1 MHIWL
6 DELDKNTWFWR
17 IWSPV
22 LFSWKLSNLIYSSDD
37 RQTDNRWGACSG
49 VCAAG
54 AALPRLHLS
63 GREAWHDFAP
73 SAHVKRRS
81 NPPKLFPRAAVC
93 FMQCE
98 RCCSWN
104 TTLTER
110 PWAYIACGLRPINN
124 AASWLFVYARGLCH
138 FIVFSWTL
146 LTAYLWRV
154 TEHKHPR
161 MQMLR
166 PLELADAAE
175 KTRLDIFQSFDFISI
190 HHVCI
195 CSEITPLLRICSQL
209 QYKSFMH
216 NLICLK
222 INVVNSYDHF
232 INPYLYFIIIDYIF
246 LFLFFYQC
254 VCICSE
260 MT

>member
-1 MHIWL
+1 MHACWL
-6 DELDKNTWFWR
+6 KEYIFFLIYAYLTWWAGQKDL
-17 IWSPV
+17 ILKDLKPL
-22 LFSWKLSNLIYSSDD
+22 LFSGKVSNLIYSSDD

-175 KTRLDIFQSFDFISI
+175 KTRLIFFS
-190 HHVCI
+190 
-195 CSEITPLLRICSQL
+195 LLI
-209 QYKSFMH
+209 
-216 NLICLK
+216 
-222 INVVNSYDHF
+222 
-232 INPYLYFIIIDYIF
+232 
-246 LFLFFYQC
+246 LFLYIMYAFALKWLHYLEFIANYNTKVSC
-254 VCICSE
+254 TISYV
-260 MT
+260 